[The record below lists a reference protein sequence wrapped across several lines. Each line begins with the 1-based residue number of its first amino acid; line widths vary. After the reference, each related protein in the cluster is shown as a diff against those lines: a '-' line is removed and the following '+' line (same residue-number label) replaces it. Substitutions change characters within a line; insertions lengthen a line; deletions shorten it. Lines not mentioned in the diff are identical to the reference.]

1 MDEDD
6 RQEYL
11 QIIARES
18 DPLARLAT
26 DTLTLSRL
34 DAQTIL
40 PDRRELAV
48 DENVRQAVASL
59 YPQVAEAGVELDL
72 DLASAHVLGDASQIA
87 EVWINLVGN
96 ALKFTPS
103 GGRIAVSLA
112 RDLAA
117 GMAVVTVADTGCG
130 MTADQCAHVFDRYW
144 QADGSHATK
153 GNGLGL
159 AIARR
164 IVELHGGTVA
174 VESTPDEGTTF
185 SVALP
190 LAPADKHVTTGRH

>member
-1 MDEDD
+1 MDADERD
-6 RQEYL
+6 EYL
-11 QIIARES
+11 RIIARES
-18 DPLARLAT
+18 DRLARLAT
-26 DTLTLSRL
+26 NTLTLSRL
-34 DAQTIL
+34 DAQAIL
-40 PDRRELAV
+40 PNRQELAV
-48 DENVRQAVASL
+48 DENVRQTMATL
-59 YPQVAEAGVELDL
+59 YPQVAEGGVELGL
-72 DLASAHVLGDASQIA
+72 DLAPAHVLGNASQLA

-96 ALKFTPS
+96 ALKFTPE
-103 GGRIAVSLA
+103 GGRIGVTSAV
-112 RDLAA
+112 DPAA
-117 GMAVVTVADTGCG
+117 GTVTVRVADTGCG